1 MASMILTLRRGNG
14 LTKFFRRFD
23 LTKTDLVQTGLMKNS
38 DSTLAFS
45 RVAIFLLVCGMA
57 GLPGQLYSQQS
68 TGMSSMS
75 TMSATEPDPN
85 KESSEL
91 NHHLAGYALI
101 AIGAMV
107 IAGYSS
113 EKLRILQFVWPFLF
127 VAAGVFLAAWSDAE
141 IWPRGNLSWRFLIHH
156 DLEAREHKVYAL
168 LLILMGIT
176 EYLRAR
182 GKLSRFWRISAFPL
196 LALLGAGLLLF
207 HDHGASSGASSPEAR
222 QYMVSGAVASA
233 APAPTPPESMA
244 GMHHD
249 ASDPDPSSVHDQTGA
264 STSMDHEHMSMSMP
278 MPAHDAS
285 DQGAHSHQMSEGMVK
300 VERQHFLFLIVGVA
314 VALFKFMS
322 DGVQWHRSLTL
333 RIWPGLV
340 TLLGVLLV
348 FYTE

>member
-1 MASMILTLRRGNG
+1 MASMILTLRRGND
-14 LTKFFRRFD
+14 LTKFCRK
-23 LTKTDLVQTGLMKNS
+23 TNVIKTDLMKRC

-45 RVAIFLLVCGMA
+45 RVAIFLLVCGIA

-75 TMSATEPDPN
+75 TMSSTEPDPN

-156 DLEAREHKVYAL
+156 DLEARQHKVYAL

-207 HDHGASSGASSPEAR
+207 HDHGATSGASSPEAQ

-233 APAPTPPESMA
+233 APAPTPPESMP

-249 ASDPDPSSVHDQTGA
+249 ASDPDPS
-264 STSMDHEHMSMSMP
+264 TSMDHEHMSMP

-285 DQGAHSHQMSEGMVK
+285 DQGAHSHQMSEGMIK
-300 VERQHFLFLIVGVA
+300 VERQHFWFLVVGVA

-340 TLLGVLLV
+340 AVLGVLLV